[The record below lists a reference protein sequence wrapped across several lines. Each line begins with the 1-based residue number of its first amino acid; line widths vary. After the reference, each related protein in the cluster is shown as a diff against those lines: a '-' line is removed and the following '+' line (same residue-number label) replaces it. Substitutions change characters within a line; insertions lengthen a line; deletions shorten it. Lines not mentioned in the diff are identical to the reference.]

1 MRKSIVAALCC
12 LPFAAHA
19 GKIVVEYSGVVS
31 SVDRNWLAEESPYSV
46 GDPISG
52 TLLIDAGRAPTD
64 ELALDRQIGRYS
76 GGTALDFILGPK
88 HPGGIGSADLA
99 LVHDDWQPS
108 AGAPLED
115 GVIIKDSA
123 IGIDGASS
131 LLLGLQRP
139 ISSGQVFSDDS
150 LSQSFVVEREPGT
163 NLWGFLERGFGE
175 FWQLVS
181 FTVDRLSMTPLTCK
195 P

>member
-1 MRKSIVAALCC
+1 MKKALVAALFCV
-12 LPFAAHA
+12 PFAAHA

-31 SVDRNWLAEESPYSV
+31 SVERNWLAAEPPYSV
-46 GDPISG
+46 GDAISG
-52 TLLIDAGRAPTD
+52 TLLIDAGLAPTD
-64 ELALDRQIGRYS
+64 ELAPDLRIGRYL
-76 GGTALDFILGPK
+76 GGTALDFILGSK

-108 AGAPLED
+108 DGAPLED
-115 GVIIKDSA
+115 GIVIKDSA

-139 ISSGQVFSDDS
+139 ISAGQIFSDDS

-163 NLWGFLERGFGE
+163 NLWGYLERGFGE

-181 FTVDRLSMTPLTCK
+181 FTVDRLSMTPLVCK